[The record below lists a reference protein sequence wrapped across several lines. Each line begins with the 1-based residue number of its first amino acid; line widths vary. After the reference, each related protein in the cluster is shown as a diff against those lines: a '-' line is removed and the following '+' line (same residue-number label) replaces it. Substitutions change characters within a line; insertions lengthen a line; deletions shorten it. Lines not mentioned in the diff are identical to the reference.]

1 MEVEMATDA
10 LAKARKRKAE
20 IIAIHG
26 NIQRLNPLE
35 KAGKNP
41 KSLRLAVN
49 AKCYEC
55 EGEDA
60 DPGWRGRIKECII
73 PDCPLR
79 PVRPYR
85 KS

>member
-1 MEVEMATDA
+1 MATDA

-20 IIAIHG
+20 IISING
-26 NIQRLNPLE
+26 TIQRLNPLE
-35 KAGKNP
+35 KAKVNT

-49 AKCYEC
+49 AKCFEC
-55 EGEDA
+55 EGEGV
-60 DPGWRGRIKECII
+60 DPGWRGRIKGCII
-73 PDCPLR
+73 PDCPLF

>member
-1 MEVEMATDA
+1 MATDA

-60 DPGWRGRIKECII
+60 DPGWRSRIKGCII
-73 PDCPLR
+73 PDCPLH